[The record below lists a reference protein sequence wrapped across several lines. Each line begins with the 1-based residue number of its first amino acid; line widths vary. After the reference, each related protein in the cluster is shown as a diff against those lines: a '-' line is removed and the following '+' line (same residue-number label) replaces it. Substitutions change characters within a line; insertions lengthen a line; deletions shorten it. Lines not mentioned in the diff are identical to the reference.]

1 MRKKIFAYRKMS
13 RNPHTKKTTIRVNK
27 KLSKVA
33 RYKINIQI
41 SSVFIYISNE
51 QIKNEVKKIPFTIE
65 SKRVKYLGVNL
76 TQRKCNTL
84 KTIKCCLKKVNKI

>member
-51 QIKNEVKKIPFTIE
+51 QTELEFLNISFINGIK
-65 SKRVKYLGVNL
+65 YHL
-76 TQRKCNTL
+76 L
-84 KTIKCCLKKVNKI
+84 KN

>member
-1 MRKKIFAYRKMS
+1 MRMRKFLHIEKYQEI
-13 RNPHTKKTTIRVNK
+13 HTKKKTIRVNK

-41 SSVFIYISNE
+41 STVFLYISNE

-76 TQRKCNTL
+76 TKEMQYSENYKMFKESR
-84 KTIKCCLKKVNKI
+84 

>member
-33 RYKINIQI
+33 RYKINTK
-41 SSVFIYISNE
+41 STAFLYI
-51 QIKNEVKKIPFTIE
+51 
-65 SKRVKYLGVNL
+65 
-76 TQRKCNTL
+76 CNRQL
-84 KTIKCCLKKVNKI
+84 K